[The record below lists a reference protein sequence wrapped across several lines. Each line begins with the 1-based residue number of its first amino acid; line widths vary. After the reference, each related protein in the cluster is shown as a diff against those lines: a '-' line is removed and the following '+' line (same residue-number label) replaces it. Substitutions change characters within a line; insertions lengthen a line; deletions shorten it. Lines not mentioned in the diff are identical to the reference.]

1 MRKPWSSLDNAA
13 KIFPPAESK
22 TNTQVFRFVCEL
34 CEPVDGELL
43 QRALDDTI
51 KTFDIFQC
59 VMRRGLFWYYLEN
72 SDIKPV
78 VREEYKTPCA
88 RIYDSDVKAL
98 LYEVTYYHNRINLEI
113 FHALS
118 DGTGAVQFLKEIT
131 ARYISL
137 AHGLAMPPLGYK
149 ASRIQMGDDSFQKYT
164 TGKRSVQKVKYQ
176 TAASLTGARLSEQ
189 RVKIITARLS
199 VRSALD
205 CAHKYGA
212 TLTSFIIAVFM
223 RAIAGEMTVRA
234 KSRPVIIA
242 VPVNLRRFFPSE
254 SARNFFSIIHVSY
267 DFVNSPDTLED
278 VCASVDEQMKRQLT
292 RDKLSQTI
300 DGYTS
305 VERNIFARVAPL
317 FFKYIVLKSA
327 YALTQKRAT
336 ATISNV
342 GGITMPAELMPYING
357 FDVFNNTGK
366 LQGCVCSY
374 GDRLAVS
381 FTSQFLSS
389 DIERAFVTSLIALG
403 VDVEITANSTDDK

>member
-34 CEPVDGELL
+34 KENVDGELL
-43 QRALDDTI
+43 QRALDETI

-59 VMRRGLFWYYLEN
+59 IIRRGLFWYYLEN
-72 SDIKPV
+72 SDIKPI
-78 VREEYKTPCA
+78 VREEYKAPCA
-88 RIYDSDVKAL
+88 RIYNSDVKAL
-98 LYEVTYYHNRINLEI
+98 LYEVTYYHCRINLEI

-131 ARYISL
+131 ARYLSLTHEIS
-137 AHGLAMPPLGYK
+137 MPPLGYN

-164 TGKRSVQKVKYQ
+164 TGKHSGKKTKYP
-176 TAASLTGARLSEQ
+176 TAASLSGARLSEQ
-189 RVKIITARLS
+189 RVKIITARVS
-199 VRSALD
+199 VRSALEN
-205 CAHKYGA
+205 AHKYGV

-223 RAIAGEMTVRA
+223 RAIASEMTLRA
-234 KSRPVIIA
+234 KNRPVVIA
-242 VPVNLRRFFPSE
+242 VPVNLRRFFPSD
-254 SARNFFSIIHVSY
+254 SARNFFSIIHVHY
-267 DFVNSPDTLED
+267 DFKNSPDGLEA
-278 VCASVDEQMKRQLT
+278 VCASVDSQMKEQLT
-292 RDKLSQTI
+292 RDNLSQTI

-327 YALTQKRAT
+327 YALTLKRAT

-342 GGITMPAELMPYING
+342 GSINMPPELVPYIRG

-374 GDRLAVS
+374 GDCLTAS

-389 DIERAFVTSLIALG
+389 DIERAFVTELISLG
-403 VDVEITANSTDDK
+403 VEVEITANGADEK